1 MRAPGQPPSVR
12 LAWPQPLLEATCP
25 PPAVLLMSH
34 VTRRTSAE
42 APAGPPGPARVS
54 GCGPRGGLC
63 GCTPAG
69 PLGDERVEGTCSPA
83 GSPAPSPA
91 RLPPSPAPPHAVA
104 PGTHPCCRSGKLIG
118 GSPRLS
124 KTILSFLLGNKAV
137 SQHPKVTAS
146 GTRESSTARVIW
158 AVSTPPGPCSAPAQC
173 SAAGPGLRACGA
185 AHATRGHAPAPA
197 SAGHVPTHSH
207 GPVAGVA
214 LGGRSLLVGGAEP
227 LPSLAQHGHPHSAW
241 SCASGTERQSP
252 KLGMW
257 STLSQCGRTHA
268 CGSGRRQASPLGT
281 RQPPR
286 PLRQP
291 LAFLSGTS

>member
-1 MRAPGQPPSVR
+1 MERDAGAWAASKCAPGVAAATPRSHLPP
-12 LAWPQPLLEATCP
+12 
-25 PPAVLLMSH
+25 VLLMPH

-63 GCTPAG
+63 GCTPAR

-104 PGTHPCCRSGKLIG
+104 PGTHPCSRSGKLIG

-185 AHATRGHAPAPA
+185 AHAPAPA

-214 LGGRSLLVGGAEP
+214 LGGR
-227 LPSLAQHGHPHSAW
+227 
-241 SCASGTERQSP
+241 
-252 KLGMW
+252 
-257 STLSQCGRTHA
+257 
-268 CGSGRRQASPLGT
+268 GRR
-281 RQPPR
+281 
-286 PLRQP
+286 
-291 LAFLSGTS
+291 